1 MSVNGSA
8 MIEVRGLA
16 KSIGP
21 QEILRG
27 VDLTVAK
34 GETLVIIGR
43 SGGGKSVLLKHLIG
57 LMTPDAGEIWIDGEN
72 IIGLTERKLAPIRL
86 KVGIL
91 FQNGALFDSM
101 TVEENI
107 AFPLEEAGER
117 DPKKIAEK
125 VREIL
130 EVIELE
136 GEEKKMPV
144 NLSGGMKKRVG
155 LARSIIRRPSCVL
168 YDEPTAGLDPVVS
181 DSINRLIR
189 RLQERFGVTSIVV
202 THDMK
207 SAFHIADHIAYLH
220 EGRIHFYGTP
230 QELEVSQ
237 DPLIQDFMLG
247 DPNARPRRIWLT
259 HCPHVIESRLN
270 PRPKMATRHSDK
282 NVELKVGAFILVGLA
297 VLAGLLVQFGRLG
310 EGFQNYYQLLVKFP
324 DASGLLKGSDV
335 LLAGAKIGHVS
346 GGPRLAD
353 SGQGVEVPLRIFG
366 FVKIPA
372 GSRFHRG
379 FVGFARGSIRGGDR
393 AARISQD
400 FVRKTV
406 SSKAPA
412 RRASTI

>member
-1 MSVNGSA
+1 
-8 MIEVRGLA
+8 MIEVRGLV
-16 KSIGP
+16 KQIGS

-57 LMTPDAGEIWIDGEN
+57 LMQPDAGENWIEGEN
-72 IIGLTERKLAPIRL
+72 ITGLSERKLAAIRQ

-91 FQNGALFDSM
+91 FQGGALFDSM

-117 DPKKIAEK
+117 NAEVVRKKVAEM
-125 VREIL
+125 L

-189 RLQERFGVTSIVV
+189 RLQQRFGVTSIVV

-220 EGRIHFYGTP
+220 EGRIYFYGTT
-230 QELEVSQ
+230 QDLEVSD
-237 DPLIQDFMLG
+237 DPIIQDFLLG
-247 DPNARPRRIWLT
+247 RSER
-259 HCPHVIESRLN
+259 
-270 PRPKMATRHSDK
+270 
-282 NVELKVGAFILVGLA
+282 
-297 VLAGLLVQFGRLG
+297 
-310 EGFQNYYQLLVKFP
+310 
-324 DASGLLKGSDV
+324 
-335 LLAGAKIGHVS
+335 
-346 GGPRLAD
+346 
-353 SGQGVEVPLRIFG
+353 
-366 FVKIPA
+366 
-372 GSRFHRG
+372 
-379 FVGFARGSIRGGDR
+379 
-393 AARISQD
+393 
-400 FVRKTV
+400 
-406 SSKAPA
+406 
-412 RRASTI
+412 